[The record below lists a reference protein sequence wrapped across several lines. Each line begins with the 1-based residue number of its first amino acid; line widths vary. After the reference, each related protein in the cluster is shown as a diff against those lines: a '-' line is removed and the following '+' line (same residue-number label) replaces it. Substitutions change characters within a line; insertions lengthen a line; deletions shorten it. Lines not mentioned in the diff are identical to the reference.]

1 MNSLVGTSRPTIEGY
16 AIVSVDSMI
25 ADASGNMG
33 ALKFDA
39 DQKFF
44 LASLDAAAAVA
55 HGRHS
60 VEGGPTASKDALAGF
75 HNKRAG
81 IPRITP

>member
-1 MNSLVGTSRPTIEGY
+1 MVVNSLVGTSRPTIEGY
-16 AIVSVDSMI
+16 AMVSADSMI
-25 ADASGNMG
+25 ADASGTMD

-55 HGRHS
+55 HGHHS
-60 VEGGPTASKDALAGF
+60 AEGGPAACATFG
-75 HNKRAG
+75 
-81 IPRITP
+81 

>member
-1 MNSLVGTSRPTIEGY
+1 LVGTSRPTIEGY

-44 LASLDAAAAVA
+44 LASLDAAAAVMA
-55 HGRHS
+55 AIL
-60 VEGGPTASKDALAGF
+60 EKAD
-75 HNKRAG
+75 
-81 IPRITP
+81 PRRCATIG